1 MRKSPAFPLTFALP
15 FAPTLLC
22 LAATAA
28 FAQDAAAPAPTAESV
43 VAVLRDARTAAQR
56 DAAVAAG
63 IAAVKAGAVDAN
75 SLAAALAA
83 PRKYAEGLPTG
94 WVRKTIRAPDGK
106 ERPYLLHVPAKYDPA
121 KAYRFVLEMHGGVS
135 RPKHLT
141 HEELEQGA
149 GVWSETA
156 ERNEWF
162 LAVPAGE
169 QGCVWWD
176 NIGSGMVLDIVR
188 ETRHDYHVDADATFA
203 SGFSDGGSG
212 TWFLAAAHPT
222 PFAGFVPLSG
232 HASVAGMGGLQIHL
246 RNYLNK
252 PVWAAN
258 TDLDGLYPSAGL
270 KPVFDALATLGA
282 PTVWRD
288 VKGFGHDPRYLA
300 TEETAILEWM
310 SKVRRDT
317 APKSL
322 TWEGA
327 AGAPSRID
335 WLRVT
340 KVTGGSGVAPFPDVN
355 PALSDTR
362 IRIGV
367 QVDQQFVG
375 EGVSVSDTVD
385 GSIAKEMK
393 IAAGDVVV
401 GIDDKPV
408 KSFADLRR
416 ALAAKKPGDGIVV
429 KWLRY
434 GAAMEAKATLPAAQ
448 SEPAFG
454 RTKPFGTIRAEVK
467 DNTFTVTSA
476 GIGSFELL
484 LSPRIVDMTK
494 PVTVTVN
501 GAQTF
506 SGVVAPDASFML
518 SQAAQDEDP
527 SLVYHAKL
535 PIDVPAAPK

>member
-1 MRKSPAFPLTFALP
+1 MPMTRPLVFTALVM
-15 FAPTLLC
+15 AGV
-22 LAATAA
+22 
-28 FAQDAAAPAPTAESV
+28 AAAPTAHAEDPAAPPAPSAESI
-43 VAVLRDARTAAQR
+43 VAALRDARTPEKREAA
-56 DAAVAAG
+56 AAAG
-63 IAAVKAGAVDAN
+63 VAAVKSGTVDVAA
-75 SLAAALAA
+75 LAAALAA
-83 PRKYAEGLPTG
+83 PRKYAEGLATG
-94 WVRKTIRAPDGK
+94 WVRKTIRAPDGR

-141 HEELEQGA
+141 HEELEEGA

-156 ERNEWF
+156 EKNEWF
-162 LAVPAGE
+162 LALPAGE

-188 ETRHDYHVDADATFA
+188 ATRREYHVDADATFA

-212 TWFLAAAHPT
+212 TWYLAAAHPT

-246 RNYLNK
+246 RNYVNK
-252 PVWAAN
+252 PIWAAN
-258 TDLDGLYPSAGL
+258 ADLDGLYPSAGL
-270 KPVFDALATLGA
+270 KPMFDALATLGA

-288 VKGFGHDPRYLA
+288 VKGFGHDPRYVA
-300 TEETAILEWM
+300 AEAPAILEWM
-310 SKVRRDT
+310 SNVRRDT

-327 AGAPSRID
+327 AGAPARID

-340 KVTGGSGVAPFPDVN
+340 KVTGGSGAAPFPDVN
-355 PALSDTR
+355 PALTETR

-375 EGVSVSDTVD
+375 EGVSVTDTVD

-393 IAAGDVVV
+393 ITAGDVVV

-434 GAAMEAKATLPAAQ
+434 GAAMEAKATLPAAR

-454 RTKPFGTIRAEVK
+454 RTKPFGTIRADVK

-501 GAQTF
+501 GAPAF
-506 SGVVAPDASFML
+506 SGVVAADASFML
-518 SQAAQDEDP
+518 SQAAEDDDP
-527 SLVYHAKL
+527 SLVYHASL
-535 PIDVPAAPK
+535 AVSVPAAPK